1 MDSPVQVL
9 WKDPSGTEMSVHGRT
24 VDISET
30 GLRIKVPVPIEK
42 GVYVGFNASK
52 VPLQGTASVRSCKRQ
67 GGSPIWSAWNSA
79 GICAGNP
86 KQAPDRG
93 TNRKAEF
100 AASNLSIQANPSD
113 AV

>member
-1 MDSPVQVL
+1 MAESGDDLRRHGRVTMDSPVQVL

-67 GGSPIWSAWNSA
+67 EVGYLVGLEFSGNLRWKPKTGA
-79 GICAGNP
+79 GPGN
-86 KQAPDRG
+86 K
-93 TNRKAEF
+93 
-100 AASNLSIQANPSD
+100 
-113 AV
+113 